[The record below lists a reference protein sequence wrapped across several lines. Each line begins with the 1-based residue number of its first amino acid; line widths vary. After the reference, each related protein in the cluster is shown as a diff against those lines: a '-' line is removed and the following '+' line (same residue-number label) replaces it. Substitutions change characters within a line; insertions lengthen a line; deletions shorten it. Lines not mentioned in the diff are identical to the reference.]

1 MLPVRRTFWDW
12 CLFRSL
18 DKIRGRLLG
27 EANHPA
33 LRIPVEIKTR
43 RLGNEARDVIRRE
56 IDTFKARFLPETILA
71 IHGQVIGQ
79 YGLAASG
86 GLDAALRDRDGILDT
101 HLYDVVSQLM
111 EHRKVLAHLM
121 SLWTR
126 TESARTA
133 LHGLTAEYGNTEPT
147 RLIEPAMA
155 SKPMRPAPIHSGP
168 LGTQPLAD
176 IRLTPIAMNRPMG
189 QAVSSEGRAASAPLS
204 RDELD

>member
-33 LRIPVEIKTR
+33 LRIPVEIKAR

-86 GLDAALRDRDGILDT
+86 GLGTELRDRDEALEMHINE
-101 HLYDVVSQLM
+101 VVSQLM
-111 EHRKVLAHLM
+111 EHRKVLAHIM

-147 RLIEPAMA
+147 RLIEPAIA
-155 SKPMRPAPIHSGP
+155 SRPMRPAPIHSGP
-168 LGTQPLAD
+168 LGTQPLTD
-176 IRLTPIAMNRPMG
+176 IGLTPTATNGPMEQPG
-189 QAVSSEGRAASAPLS
+189 SAEGRASIAPLS
-204 RDELD
+204 SDELD

>member
-1 MLPVRRTFWDW
+1 
-12 CLFRSL
+12 
-18 DKIRGRLLG
+18 
-27 EANHPA
+27 
-33 LRIPVEIKTR
+33 
-43 RLGNEARDVIRRE
+43 VIRRE

-79 YGLAASG
+79 YGLAASD

-101 HLYDVVSQLM
+101 HLYEVVSQLM

-147 RLIEPAMA
+147 RLIEPALA

-168 LGTQPLAD
+168 LGTQPLTD
-176 IRLTPIAMNRPMG
+176 IRLTPTAVNRPMEQPG
-189 QAVSSEGRAASAPLS
+189 SSEDRALSAPLS
-204 RDELD
+204 SDALD